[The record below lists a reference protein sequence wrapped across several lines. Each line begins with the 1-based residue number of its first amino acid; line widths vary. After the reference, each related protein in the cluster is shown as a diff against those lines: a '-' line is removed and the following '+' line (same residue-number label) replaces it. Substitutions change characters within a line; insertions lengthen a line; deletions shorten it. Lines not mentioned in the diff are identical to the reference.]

1 MRCLHRRSY
10 GFIGLRVPITDES
23 SRARHD
29 REGGTAGLLLQRDP
43 TQGLVR
49 LARIIG
55 NSNESAAEESGQL
68 GHHIA
73 PRLDIFGRLLVAVE
87 EAPYA
92 LPGGSRKPTATSV

>member
-23 SRARHD
+23 NRARHD

-43 TQGLVR
+43 SQGRVR

-55 NSNESAAEESGQL
+55 NSNESAADESGELDATVAARREFSDLRQVRVDDALDTCL
-68 GHHIA
+68 GA
-73 PRLDIFGRLLVAVE
+73 RRGP
-87 EAPYA
+87 
-92 LPGGSRKPTATSV
+92 S